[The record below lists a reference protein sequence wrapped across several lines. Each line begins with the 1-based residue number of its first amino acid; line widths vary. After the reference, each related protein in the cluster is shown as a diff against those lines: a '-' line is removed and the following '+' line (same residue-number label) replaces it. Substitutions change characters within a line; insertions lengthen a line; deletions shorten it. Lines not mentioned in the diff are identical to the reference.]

1 MFIYITYDS
10 DGFITEYKNI
20 EADGFTKVFI
30 LDSWITQFAQHS
42 DKFRYDMDKKVLL
55 NPGNLPNVSLDT
67 LNQDFTKL
75 QTAVQDSQT
84 QIQDSQT
91 QIQGMTESNS
101 QGVQALTALAQ
112 NQSTLAVQVQQ
123 ALVSVTALAQNNS
136 QVSKASNDKTS
147 SNALSTPTTK

>member
-1 MFIYITYDS
+1 MFIYITYDTE
-10 DGFITEYKNI
+10 GFITEYKNI

-42 DKFRYDMDKKVLL
+42 DKFRYDVDKKVLL

-67 LNQDFTKL
+67 LNQNFTKL
-75 QTAVQDSQT
+75 QTTV
-84 QIQDSQT
+84 QDSQT

-123 ALVSVTALAQNNS
+123 ALASVTALAQDNS
-136 QVSKASNDKTS
+136 QASKASNDKTS

>member
-1 MFIYITYDS
+1 MFIYITYDTE
-10 DGFITEYKNI
+10 GFITEYKNI

-42 DKFRYDMDKKVLL
+42 DKFRYDVDKKVLL

-67 LNQDFTKL
+67 LNQNFTKL
-75 QTAVQDSQT
+75 QTTV
-84 QIQDSQT
+84 QDSQT

-123 ALVSVTALAQNNS
+123 ALASVTALAQDNS
-136 QVSKASNDKTS
+136 QASKASNDKTS
-147 SNALSTPTTK
+147 SNASSTPTTK